1 MQSPDNH
8 DVLHSN
14 DFNMHKTGVQFCDMS
29 KFRELRGSF
38 HPCAQPQG
46 VLGVV
51 CRGAPSPP
59 LLPLSLFGGG
69 VPFKKIKKPQ
79 FHQEKTKETAAFFWG
94 CPKRRAPF
102 FGPKQGVSI
111 SFFHGLGQFWSR
123 RPPLGFVSTPNAQTS
138 KPSPPDG
145 STGQV
150 SPGQSV
156 PNLSPLPLG

>member
-1 MQSPDNH
+1 
-8 DVLHSN
+8 
-14 DFNMHKTGVQFCDMS
+14 MHKTGVQFCDMS

-38 HPCAQPQG
+38 HPCAQPQA

-59 LLPLSLFGGG
+59 CFPYLYLEGGFPL
-69 VPFKKIKKPQ
+69 KKIKKPQ
-79 FHQEKTKETAAFFWG
+79 FHQEKTKGTAAFFGG

-111 SFFHGLGQFWSR
+111 SFFHGLGQFWPP
-123 RPPLGFVSTPNAQTS
+123 RPPLGFFSTPNAQTS

-145 STGQV
+145 SIGQV
-150 SPGQSV
+150 SPSRCPTSHPCPLVRRVRDPRV
-156 PNLSPLPLG
+156 PLLKINK